1 LNALGTTDIG
11 FPVARRR
18 VTPAWSCLLLLIG
31 SLMAPGLAHGAVRF
45 DVFLGHDQIVP
56 EASWF
61 PITFEVFNDG
71 APFMGVVEVT
81 PGQYDSSHT
90 RLMAVELPTGT
101 LKRFTIPAFSSGRY
115 IGGWNARLL
124 DDRGKVRAEQQ
135 NLRVR
140 QTTPWQ
146 MPVFAAVAR
155 TPPSVPKVKSNQP
168 ELQPVVARFQPAVFP
183 DNPITLEGLNTIY
196 LQAER
201 ALELNVNQVNAL
213 LSWLNAGGHLVV
225 GVEQILHVNGN
236 EWLKNLLPC
245 EFTGMKMEPSHRE
258 LQEFV
263 ISERRRDGGNY
274 RFRGGTEPPATRAG
288 KRRPQETLDI
298 SNPYAKLPEDRPFEA
313 AALQVATGVMRDG
326 EMLVGSG
333 NTPLVIKAA
342 RGRGQVTVLTF
353 SPELEPFL
361 SWTNRPYFWAKMME
375 MPPTLL
381 VNEQYQQYGGHSLD
395 GVFGAMIDSK
405 QVRKLPV
412 GWLLVLL
419 IGYLVVIGPLDRYWL
434 NKINRQMLTWI
445 TFPIYVALFSG
456 LIYLIGYKLRA
467 GESEWNELHVVDVMP
482 AGEQA
487 GLRGRTYASIYSPV
501 NARYRLA
508 GEQMF
513 SAFRGE
519 FMSYGGQEASR
530 ATIEQRGNNFSAEIS
545 VPVWTSQLYVSDW
558 WRHGAAPLRI
568 SFRESGG
575 GHEAEIENLLDK
587 KVTACKIVMDGSVL
601 DVGEIAAKQT
611 RKVAVFKGGDTL
623 STFVQRHA
631 ANFGSAVNRRQQA
644 FGDNTLQI
652 FDIAQSTMAASFATY
667 ARSGQQYGYNQFVSP
682 AGMDL
687 SPLVE
692 RGYAVVL
699 AWVEDFS
706 ATKPINKFSP
716 RRTHKDTLLRVATP
730 IKD

>member
-1 LNALGTTDIG
+1 LNALATKDIG
-11 FPVARRR
+11 FPVAPRRAA
-18 VTPAWSCLLLLIG
+18 VGCSFLVLLVLWLLG
-31 SLMAPGLAHGAVRF
+31 PGIARGAVRF

-90 RLMAVELPTGT
+90 RIMAVELPTGT
-101 LKRFTIPAFSSGRY
+101 LKRFTIPAFASGRY
-115 IGGWNARLL
+115 MGGWNARLL

-146 MPVFAAVAR
+146 MPVFAAVSR
-155 TPPSVPKVKSNQP
+155 TAPSLPKVKSNQP

-183 DNPITLEGLNTIY
+183 DNPITLEGLDTIY

-201 ALELNVNQVNAL
+201 ALELNVGQVNAL
-213 LSWLNAGGHLVV
+213 LSWLNGGGHLVV

-245 EFTGMKMEPSHRE
+245 DFTGMKMEPGRQA

-274 RFRGGTEPPATRAG
+274 KFRGSSETSSSKPS
-288 KRRPQETLDI
+288 KRRPQETIDI
-298 SNPYAKLPEDRPFEA
+298 SNPYARLPEDTKFETA
-313 AALQVATGVMRDG
+313 QLQVATGVMRDG
-326 EMLVGSG
+326 EVLVGSG
-333 NTPLVIKAA
+333 TAPLVITAT
-342 RGRGQVTVLTF
+342 RGRGQLTVLTF

-361 SWTNRPYFWAKMME
+361 SWTNRSHFWAKMMD

-381 VNEQYQQYGGHSLD
+381 VSDQYQQAGGYSLD

-419 IGYLVVIGPLDRYWL
+419 VGYLVVIGPLDRYWL

-487 GLRGRTYASIYSPV
+487 GLRGRTYGSIYSPV

-530 ATIEQRGNNFSAEIS
+530 ATIEHRGNNFHAEIS

-558 WRHGAAPLRI
+558 WRQGAAPVKV
-568 SFRESGG
+568 SVRESGG
-575 GHEAEIENLLDK
+575 GYNLEVENLLDK
-587 KVTACKIVMDGSVL
+587 KLAGCKLVVDGSVL
-601 DVGEIAAKQT
+601 DVGEIAPKQT
-611 RKVAVFKGGDTL
+611 RSVSLSKTGETL
-623 STFVQRHA
+623 ITFVQRHG
-631 ANFGSAVNRRQQA
+631 ANFANAVNRRQQA
-644 FGDNTLQI
+644 FGDNTPQI
-652 FDIAQSTMAASFATY
+652 FDIAQSTMAASFVAHV
-667 ARSGQQYGYNQFVSP
+667 RPNQQYGYNQFVSP

-692 RGYAVVL
+692 RGYAVLL
-699 AWVEDFS
+699 AWVEDYS
-706 ATKPINKFSP
+706 ATKPINKFSA
-716 RRTHKDTLLRVATP
+716 RRSHKDTLLRVAAM
-730 IKD
+730 IKE